1 MNYMLLIYQDENST
15 NQPKDADGQSVKTC
29 DGLVDRLEASGQHVA
44 AGILQPTT
52 SATSVRLRDGNRLLT
67 DGPFAETREQLAGY
81 LLIDASD
88 LDAAIAVAMQH
99 PVVKTG
105 TVEIR
110 PVKEI
115 PVPVPSEST
124 VPA

>member
-1 MNYMLLIYQDENST
+1 MNYMLLIYQDENSL
-15 NQPKDADGQSVKTC
+15 NQPTDADGQSVKTC
-29 DGLVDRLEASGQHVA
+29 DGLVDRLASSGQYVA
-44 AGILQPTT
+44 SGILQPTA

-81 LLIDASD
+81 LLIDAAD
-88 LDAAIAVAMQH
+88 LDQAIAVAMQH

-110 PVKEI
+110 PVREI
-115 PVPVPSEST
+115 PVPAPSASATT
-124 VPA
+124 V